1 MKKHLILLLSLLF
14 FVACAKDK
22 APEIVELPQPKPEPK
37 KSILGNLTVEQLE
50 VKEALTLYIQQLKSL
65 NSDNILKMTY
75 PKLFIPINKVLFKE
89 YLNSMLT
96 SSHLGIRSFDAN
108 ITHIDKINPFSI
120 GKFAKVHYKS
130 TITIHFQNPEL
141 YNTEYKILVLNK
153 MLSQKYGKENI
164 NVDTKKRTIT
174 IIKKE
179 KMLAIQEHN
188 KSWTFLGDNA
198 EYRRLYPRILPTD
211 ILNNI

>member
-1 MKKHLILLLSLLF
+1 MKKHLILSLSLLF
-14 FVACAKDK
+14 FIACAKDK
-22 APEIVELPQPKPEPK
+22 APETVEVPLPK
-37 KSILGNLTVEQLE
+37 KSILGDLTLEQIE
-50 VKEALTLYIQQLKSL
+50 VKEALNLYITQLKSL
-65 NSDNILKMTY
+65 NSDNILNMTY

-89 YLNSMLT
+89 YLNTMLT

-130 TITIHFQNPEL
+130 TITIHFQNPDL

-153 MLSQKYGKENI
+153 MLSQKYGKKNI

-179 KMLAIQEHN
+179 KMLAIKEHN
-188 KSWTFLGDNA
+188 KSWTFLGDNP